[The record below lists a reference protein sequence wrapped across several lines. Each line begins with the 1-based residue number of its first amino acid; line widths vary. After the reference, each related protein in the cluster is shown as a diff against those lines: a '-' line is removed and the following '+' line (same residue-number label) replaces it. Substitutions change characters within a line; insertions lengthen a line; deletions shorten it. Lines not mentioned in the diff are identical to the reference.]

1 MKSSAVREDRA
12 ESEVVPVPGSK
23 SSNQVLEETSIMKN
37 HRNLLVTIFACCIFA
52 VACSSKTSEPANSN
66 GPASSPATK
75 NAEATKNVLK
85 PGDVSPDRAIKVS
98 ELVDSV
104 AADKDAWK
112 GKDVAVTGYVLGTS
126 GSETHLLLTMTDEQT
141 AANKREIS
149 CALQGVKS
157 ADVFTKT
164 IEVKGKIS
172 SSNLDAEFKSVNLE
186 PCELKK

>member
-1 MKSSAVREDRA
+1 MK
-12 ESEVVPVPGSK
+12 K
-23 SSNQVLEETSIMKN
+23 IFF
-37 HRNLLVTIFACCIFA
+37 LLAIASFGIFALAGCG
-52 VACSSKTSEPANSN
+52 KTTEKTDTAATQNTAGKANT
-66 GPASSPATK
+66 AATK
-75 NAEATKNVLK
+75 NEEPAKNILK
-85 PGDVSPDRAIKVS
+85 PGDVSPDKAIKIP

-112 GKDVAVTGYVLGTS
+112 GKEVAVTGYVSGTS
-126 GSETHLLLTMTDEQT
+126 GSTDHLLLTMISDPTT
-141 AANKREIS
+141 TNKKDIT

-172 SSNLDAEFKSVNLE
+172 SSNMDGEYKSVNLE